1 MRIVNDTLVDKVSL
15 ALREHIVSGQLPA
28 GTPLR
33 QEELSSRFGV
43 SMGALREAFRILQ
56 KEGLV
61 TIQPR
66 RGVSVASLSAAEA
79 RELFEIRAFLELGA
93 LELAL
98 PKQRERDWEDA
109 ASAQALVPQTQDPA
123 EWPKLNWRFH
133 ESLYRAA
140 GRPKLL
146 SLIHSLHDNIDR
158 YARFYLETMK
168 FYQTS
173 QDGHERLLDA
183 CRRRNLAQARDILR
197 EHMCHASKQLI
208 LYLSLEEAN
217 IEHRG

>member
-1 MRIVNDTLVDKVSL
+1 MRIINDTLADKVSL
-15 ALREHIVSGQLPA
+15 ALREQIVSGQLPA

-43 SMGALREAFRILQ
+43 SMGALREAFRTLQ

-66 RGVSVASLSAAEA
+66 RGVSVSTLSASEA

-98 PKQRERDWEDA
+98 PNQKERDWENA
-109 ASAQALVPQTQDPA
+109 ATAQALVPQTQDPA

-133 ESLYRAA
+133 ESLYRPA

-146 SLIHSLHDNIDR
+146 SMIRSLHDNIDR
-158 YARFYLETMK
+158 YARFYMETMN

-173 QDGHERLLDA
+173 QDEHEQLLDA
-183 CRRRNLAQARDILR
+183 CRSRNLARARDILSG
-197 EHMCHASKQLI
+197 HMNRASKQLI
-208 LYLSLEEAN
+208 LYLSREETD
-217 IEHRG
+217 IESLD